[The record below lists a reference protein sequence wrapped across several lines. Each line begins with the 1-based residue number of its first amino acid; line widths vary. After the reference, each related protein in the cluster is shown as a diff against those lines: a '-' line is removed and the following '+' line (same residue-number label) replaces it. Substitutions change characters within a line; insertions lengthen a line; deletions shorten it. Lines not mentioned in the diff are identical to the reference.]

1 MTPTPRFFPMVLMAS
16 LPLRRLAGA
25 AAAIAA
31 CAAAPAFAD
40 SRAGMPADTPP
51 AYLQECG
58 SCHVAYPPALLP
70 AASWRR
76 LMSGLDRHF
85 GSDAALDAATTR
97 AISDWL
103 QANAASGSRRAE
115 EPPEDRITRSAWF
128 QREHRKVD
136 AAVWTLPSVKS
147 AANCGA
153 CHTQA
158 DRGSFRER
166 ELRAPA
172 GLDARQRRA
181 FED

>member
-1 MTPTPRFFPMVLMAS
+1 
-16 LPLRRLAGA
+16 
-25 AAAIAA
+25 
-31 CAAAPAFAD
+31 
-40 SRAGMPADTPP
+40 
-51 AYLQECG
+51 
-58 SCHVAYPPALLP
+58 
-70 AASWRR
+70 
-76 LMSGLDRHF
+76 MSGLDRHF
-85 GSDAALDAATTR
+85 GSDASLDAATTR
-97 AISDWL
+97 ALSDWL

-115 EPPEDRITRSAWF
+115 APPDDRITRSAWF

-136 AAVWTLPSVKS
+136 AAVWTPQSVKS

-158 DRGSFRER
+158 DRGSFREH